1 VSMEI
6 GRVVYF
12 FDQKK
17 ILSAVCLE
25 NKENKLH
32 LLSEENREMTLN
44 PSRIAYLSKD
54 VLDPRLLRD
63 SLVTQLR
70 TFGDRQKKL
79 MEGFTIRELWE
90 LVVGE
95 GRDFSLRELTE
106 LVFRAPVSGDQEMAL
121 LRALFADHLYFKQKG
136 EVFEARDP
144 EKVEQISLQL
154 AREADQ
160 ERELEEAGAWLKGVW
175 AGHPDPAFSGREKV
189 LPLLKSLTLFGAESP
204 EISRGKALLQRAGI
218 EFPTAPFELLVRLGE
233 WDEDENLFLH
243 RYQISKDFPP
253 KVLEEADQILA
264 ETAKGIPRYPEDRD
278 LTDLSIITIDS
289 ETTRDIDDAL
299 SIEKIAEGDYR
310 VGIHITDVATFL
322 EGHEEIFRE
331 AKARAISVYLPD
343 QRIPMIPS
351 VLSEGI
357 CSLMAGEKRRALSF
371 LVRVDEEGWV
381 HEYEIVP
388 SVIQVKRRLSYDG
401 VDQLLEEGDEELTNL
416 QKISEKLLRRREE
429 RGAIFIPRPERVVRV
444 SREKE
449 IAIYKRD
456 RESLAQKLVSEFMIL
471 ANFLTAQ
478 FLKTKGAAAIYR
490 GQMEPR
496 EKVQPIQKFDP
507 LQAYRLRR
515 ILNRVEISTQP
526 MRHSGLGV
534 EAYLTLTS
542 PIRRFYDLLTE
553 QQVLAVL
560 RGGSVWEQPQL
571 EEIMTL
577 VGPTL
582 SKVGTVQESTE
593 RYWVIRYLEKRVGQT
608 TIGVI
613 LDRFSNRYLIHLNEY
628 LLEIDMP
635 AVSGRDFVPGDQILV
650 RVERANA
657 RSGIL
662 KVTPV

>member
-1 VSMEI
+1 MEI
-6 GRVVYF
+6 GKVVYF

-32 LLSEENREMTLN
+32 LLSEENREITLN
-44 PSRIAYLSKD
+44 SSRIAYLSKD
-54 VLDPRLLRD
+54 TLDLHLLRD
-63 SLVTQLR
+63 SLVTHLR
-70 TFGDRQKKL
+70 NLGERQKKL
-79 MEGFTIRELWE
+79 MEAFTLRELWE

-95 GRDFSLRELTE
+95 ARGFALRELTE
-106 LVFRAPVSGDQEMAL
+106 LVFHAPVSCDQEMAL
-121 LRALFADHLYFKQKG
+121 LRALFDDHLYFKQKG

-144 EKVEQISLQL
+144 EKMEQITIQL

-160 ERELEEAGAWLKGVW
+160 ERELEEASVWLKGVW
-175 AGHPDPAFSGREKV
+175 TGHPGPVFLRMEKV
-189 LPLLKSLTLFGAESP
+189 ISLLKDLALYGAESP
-204 EISRGKALLQRAGI
+204 EFVRGKSLLQMAGI
-218 EFPTAPFELLVRLGE
+218 ESPAAPFELLVRLGE
-233 WDEDENLFLH
+233 WDEDENVFLH
-243 RYQISKDFPP
+243 RYQISKDFPQ
-253 KVLEEADQILA
+253 KVLEETDQILTEA
-264 ETAKGIPRYPEDRD
+264 AKGIPLHPEDRD
-278 LTDLSIITIDS
+278 LTALPILTIDS

-299 SIEKIAEGDYR
+299 SIERSAEGEYR

-322 EGHEEIFRE
+322 QGHEEIFQE
-331 AKARAISVYLPD
+331 AMARAISIYLPD
-343 QRIPMIPS
+343 QRIPMIPPA
-351 VLSEGI
+351 LSEGI
-357 CSLMAGEKRRALSF
+357 CSLIAGEKRRALSF
-371 LVRVDEEGWV
+371 LVRVDEEGRV
-381 HEYEIVP
+381 QEYEIVP

-401 VDQLLEEGDEELTNL
+401 VDQLLEEGEEELTAL
-416 QKISEKLLRRREE
+416 QKIAEKLLRRREE
-429 RGAIFIPRPERVVRV
+429 RGAVFIPRPERVVRV

-449 IAIYKRD
+449 IAIYKRE
-456 RESLAQKLVSEFMIL
+456 RESLAQKMVSEFMIL
-471 ANFLTAQ
+471 ANCLTAQ

-496 EKVQPIQKFDP
+496 EKVPPIQKFDP

-560 RGGSVWEQPQL
+560 RGGPIWGQPQL
-571 EEIMTL
+571 EEIITM

-582 SKVGTVQESTE
+582 SKVGTVEESTE
-593 RYWVIRYLEKRVGQT
+593 RYWVLRYLEKRAGQT
-608 TIGVI
+608 TIAVI

-635 AVSGRDFVPGDQILV
+635 AVPGRDFVPGDQILV
-650 RVERANA
+650 RVEKAKA
-657 RSGIL
+657 RLGIL